1 MQHSPASPSYSIGES
16 STMLFQDIRY
26 AFRVLLKNRAF
37 TLVAVLSL
45 AVGIGANSAMF
56 SFGDALLLR
65 PLPVL
70 HPGEVVTIQ
79 SKTSRDQPGNLS
91 YPDYVD
97 YRDRTK
103 TFDSLVAFS
112 VAPLGFAARP
122 DALPQV
128 KYGLLV

>member
-45 AVGIGANSAMF
+45 AIGIGANSAMF
-56 SFGDALLLR
+56 SFADALLLR
-65 PLPVL
+65 PMPVL
-70 HPGEVVTIQ
+70 HPNEVVTVQ
-79 SKTSRDQPGNLS
+79 GKTSKDRATNLS

-97 YRDRTK
+97 YRDRARS
-103 TFDSLVAFS
+103 FDSLVAYT
-112 VAPLGFAARP
+112 V
-122 DALPQV
+122 
-128 KYGLLV
+128 